1 MKTARRQPIEPPAKF
16 ANALRKAKGSGK
28 KLVADEITIIPPLKD
43 GDYWRLR
50 ASYNGIP
57 KERKSKDDL
66 GSVNAAYLSLSA
78 ELQSLRLGSAGLP
91 EQSLSSLAETIESY
105 IFQGGPKNEWRGKTA
120 KNRKEDFVHLIAL
133 AKKENLKCANLNA
146 SVVRRFLSQATA
158 SRNRAKGIISVV
170 QTFVKW
176 GIGAGYFT
184 SKQLEEISHVTWT
197 PPQGSGYKVAP
208 TRREQSK
215 LHFGTEESQGGEVPT
230 HEQVNLLANE
240 LKKHYK
246 HGEALIHVSANLG
259 TRTNETFIF
268 TADRNVH
275 EKGLGNFVDL
285 EQRLV
290 RVHWQYDDRPAG
302 EGKRVT
308 KNGKFRSVMIPPIE
322 RIQCGF
328 DVLTWFTER
337 SKNALIEQSK
347 GENPLALI
355 FPNSAG
361 NVIKSNS
368 FSSEQMARALKAL
381 GWKMP
386 PYEDARGVKRSMNR
400 FTLHSMRD
408 RFGTTAADEWGYTE
422 RQLLEQGSWADIQTV
437 RKFYLGTSD
446 ETFESVRALHYKSNK
461 K

>member
-1 MKTARRQPIEPPAKF
+1 
-16 ANALRKAKGSGK
+16 
-28 KLVADEITIIPPLKD
+28 
-43 GDYWRLR
+43 
-50 ASYNGIP
+50 
-57 KERKSKDDL
+57 
-66 GSVNAAYLSLSA
+66 LSLSA

-105 IFQGGPKNEWRGKTA
+105 ILQGGPENGWRGKTS
-120 KNRKEDFVHLIAL
+120 KNRREDFAHLIRL

-158 SRNRAKGIISVV
+158 SRNRAKGIIGVV

-176 GIGAGYFT
+176 GIGSGYFT

-230 HEQVNLLANE
+230 HEQVNFLARE
-240 LKKHYK
+240 LQKHYK
-246 HGEALIHVSANLG
+246 HGEALIHASANLS

-268 TADRNVH
+268 TADRKVY
-275 EKGLGNFVDL
+275 ETGFGNYVDL

-290 RVHWQYDDRPAG
+290 RVHWQYGNRPNG

-308 KNGKFRSVMIPPIE
+308 KNNKFRSVIIPPVE
-322 RIQCGF
+322 RIQCDF
-328 DVLTWFTER
+328 DLFNWFAER
-337 SKNALIEQSK
+337 SKEALIEQAGGK
-347 GENPLALI
+347 NPLALI
-355 FPNSAG
+355 FPNSVG

-368 FSSEQMARALKAL
+368 FSSEQITRALKAL

-386 PYEDARGVKRSMNR
+386 PYENARGVKRSMNR

-446 ETFESVRALHYKSNK
+446 ETFESVRALHYISNK